1 MESSRH
7 SFGGISGRWLLEKR
21 TIFVCIRLLVS
32 FGRQNGSFFAL
43 RVGVRRYGGCG
54 VIGADLSFFFIKI
67 CKNLYMSEKKC
78 NFARRN

>member
-21 TIFVCIRLLVS
+21 TIFVCIRLLV
-32 FGRQNGSFFAL
+32 FWGRQNGSFFAL

-54 VIGADLSFFFIKI
+54 VIGADLSFFFH
-67 CKNLYMSEKKC
+67 KNLQKLVYVRKKV
-78 NFARRN
+78 